1 MDAKDMLR
9 ELYSSKWDQLSS
21 AMRPIVEGNN
31 YSIKPTNPLLLW
43 PCLEDD
49 EYDKAD
55 IRVMILGQETNNWYG
70 TFNPNAD
77 KNEEIERIFE
87 FYNEFFNV
95 DQSYRSHFWN
105 GFNLF
110 RRMLDKKF
118 PYKNIC
124 YAWNNVVKIGKSS
137 QKGFPPDYIYNIEQT
152 YFRVLDNEI
161 NILKPHIILFI
172 LFLTGPNY
180 DNCIKDKLGE
190 IHFKQISPFTS
201 REIAELDINGVN
213 FAFRTYHPNYL
224 YRQGKGVISQF
235 FQTIIDKI
243 VL

>member
-1 MDAKDMLR
+1 MNTKDKLK
-9 ELYSSKWDQLSS
+9 ELYSSKWEQLSS
-21 AMRPIVEGNN
+21 AMKPIVESNN

-43 PCLEDD
+43 PCLGDD

-55 IRVMILGQETNNWYG
+55 VRVMIFGQETNDWYG

-77 KNEEIERIFE
+77 KDEEIERISKLYKNFL
-87 FYNEFFNV
+87 YVN
-95 DQSYRSHFWN
+95 QPYKSQFWN

-110 RRMLDKKF
+110 KKMLEKKF
-118 PYKNIC
+118 PDKNIR
-124 YAWNNVVKIGKSS
+124 YIWNNVVKIGKAR
-137 QKGFPPDYIYNIEQT
+137 QKGFPPDYIYNVEQT

-161 NILKPHIILFI
+161 NILKPHIILF
-172 LFLTGPNY
+172 LTGPNY
-180 DNCIKDKLGE
+180 DNYIKDKLVK

-201 REIAELDINGVN
+201 RKIAELDINGVN

-224 YRQGKGVISQF
+224 YRQGKGAINQF

-243 VL
+243 FL